1 MQLAS
6 FYAGLLAA
14 VTGISALVV
23 GTPASPAEGTPVIEA
38 RAVISE
44 DLAILMANAESQ
56 NIVRWLNRVPIQV
69 TLAGG
74 PRPPTEGWSAPEC
87 RDSARIGCYIWHL
100 K

>member
-14 VTGISALVV
+14 VTGVSALVA

-44 DLAILMANAESQ
+44 TCTPPGPGYPNGECGIAKHCTVAEPCTDSG
-56 NIVRWLNRVPIQV
+56 NPCWWSTAPNGRVV
-69 TLAGG
+69 CT
-74 PRPPTEGWSAPEC
+74 
-87 RDSARIGCYIWHL
+87 
-100 K
+100 